1 MKEEFELRSYLLL
14 EEDIQKLKE
23 KFEKNLMENPL
34 SSDFVFLGEILR
46 KQDELDK
53 AIEVLIKGLKNNPH
67 NITAR
72 FILGKIYYER
82 WMIDEAKKEME
93 EVIKHAPDNIN
104 ASKILIQIYISEGRL
119 YQALHLALST
129 LVFHPEDNE
138 LIEAVEEIKKESLI
152 YRRKDK
158 DSIEAQNPE
167 SLSEEDFEFVNTEI
181 YTETMADLYLEQQ
194 LYERAIKILE
204 KLLETYPEN
213 DNIRMKLEQ
222 ARTYLEES
230 KKSEE

>member
-1 MKEEFELRSYLLL
+1 MKEESELRNYPLL

-23 KFEKNLMENPL
+23 KFEKNLTENPL

-93 EVIKHAPDNIN
+93 EVIKHAPDNVN
-104 ASKILIQIYISEGRL
+104 AGKILIQIYISEGRL
-119 YQALHLALST
+119 DQALHLALST

-138 LIEAVEEIKKESLI
+138 LIETVEEIKKEILM
-152 YRRKDK
+152 YRKDK
-158 DSIEAQNPE
+158 DSMEAQNPE
-167 SLSEEDFEFVNTEI
+167 SLSEEDFEFVDTEI

-222 ARTYLEES
+222 ARTYLQES